1 MKVAYMFSGQGSQA
15 VGMGKE
21 LYDNNEKVREVY
33 DFCDSLLDFKVTD
46 ICFNENDLIN
56 DTKYTQPSL
65 LTTSIAFSKALEEIR
80 KPDYVLGLSLGEYSA
95 LVYSKALELKDA
107 VPLVH
112 KRGTY
117 MNEAVKDLPKT
128 SMFAVLG
135 VDENKMKEIIATTK
149 DLGVV
154 EISNYNTKGQIVI
167 AGVVEALN
175 KCVEQIKEIKG
186 KAIELKVSGPF
197 HTSLLDSASVK
208 LNVELNNT
216 EFNDFTVPV
225 ITNLTATVVGDKSEL
240 VDILT
245 NQVKSA
251 VRFEQSIEFLL
262 AQGVDTFVE
271 IGPGKTLSNFVK
283 KIDRNVTILNVED
296 LESLNK
302 TMEYLRG

>member
-1 MKVAYMFSGQGSQA
+1 MKVAYMFSGQGSQK

-21 LYDNNEKVREVY
+21 LYEKNEKVREVY
-33 DFCDSLLDFKVTD
+33 DFCDGLLDFKITD
-46 ICFNENDLIN
+46 ICFEENELIN

-95 LVYSKALELKDA
+95 LVYSNALALKDA

-135 VDENKMKEIIATTK
+135 VEEAKIKDIIAKTK
-149 DLGVV
+149 DLGIV

-167 AGVVEALN
+167 AGVVEALS
-175 KCVEQIKEIKG
+175 KCVELIKEEKG
-186 KAIELKVSGPF
+186 KAIELNVSGPF
-197 HTSLLDSASVK
+197 HTSLLESASIK
-208 LNVELNNT
+208 LNEELKKLKFNN
-216 EFNDFTVPV
+216 FDIPV
-225 ITNLTATVVGDKSEL
+225 VTNLTATVVNDKAEV

-245 NQVKSA
+245 KQVKSA

-271 IGPGKTLSNFVK
+271 IGAGKVLSNFVK
-283 KIDRNVTILNVED
+283 KIDKNVTILNVED
-296 LESLNK
+296 LESLEK